1 MKISRTEA
9 KAQPMSDHRPELDL
23 LAQRLVAGRYGELQ
37 CLRALAIVEKQAPVL
52 TQRLSQRGSPLAG
65 QPGSGSSSDA
75 AQPQHRP
82 SQVEHEMQ
90 QLTASRRVSTL
101 GAFRSRLERI
111 LASPQLPAAAPPAT
125 RRRPSFQRPADTL
138 PPPRPAD
145 SPPPRPADSPPPDV
159 LGGALEGAMLGP
171 LLGQARQEEMA
182 FELQQASPR
191 PLCWPCSPLSDSSPC
206 S

>member
-9 KAQPMSDHRPELDL
+9 QAQPMSDHRPELDL

-75 AQPQHRP
+75 AQLQHRP

-111 LASPQLPAAAPPAT
+111 LASPQLPAAAPPAP
-125 RRRPSFQRPADTL
+125 RRRPSFQ
-138 PPPRPAD
+138 RPAD

-191 PLCWPCSPLSDSSPC
+191 PLCWPCSPPSDSSPC
-206 S
+206 A